1 MLNKECGQINS
12 EKKIKFVERSAKKGI
27 MINEKDVNLLAMQDV
42 IEDESDGDN
51 DSLVNNTNAN
61 NIND

>member
-1 MLNKECGQINS
+1 
-12 EKKIKFVERSAKKGI
+12 
-27 MINEKDVNLLAMQDV
+27 V

>member
-27 MINEKDVNLLAMQDV
+27 MINEKDVNLLAM
-42 IEDESDGDN
+42 
-51 DSLVNNTNAN
+51 
-61 NIND
+61 